1 MNCQPCKVP
10 IQLSNYD
17 KKLLTLIAD
26 GHSAVYIGT
35 QLKRSPRTIEA
46 QRDILKTALGAK
58 NIVNLIAKAISS
70 RLIQYPNPSL

>member
-10 IQLSNYD
+10 IQLSGYD
-17 KKLLTLIAD
+17 KKLLTLIAE
-26 GHSAVYIGT
+26 GYSATQIGK
-35 QLKRSPRTIEA
+35 QLNKSPRTIEA
-46 QRDILKTALGAK
+46 YRDNLKETFGAK